1 MITIIESNKQ
11 QLLMIISCLIF
22 INIIFIIF
30 HKKIAIFINIFDKK
44 KIHRKYKSK
53 DTPAIGGILF
63 FINLF
68 SFLFLFLLFD
78 FQLVFLKA
86 MGLKTIF
93 LTFLGTILIFCI
105 GLLDDKF
112 DLGHNIKIILFLFIC
127 YLPLVGN
134 DSFFINNLRIS
145 FLSDEIQLD
154 KLSFLFSLLAIFTF
168 INIFN
173 MYVGVN
179 AQSGVYILI
188 VSIYLILT
196 KSANLF
202 IIPLIIF
209 SIFFLFLNFRGKIF
223 LGNNGSYLVSY
234 FLSLMIIWG
243 YKNNPELNADSIY
256 LLMSFPFLD
265 MIRLFLL
272 RVYNGKSPF
281 VADSNHFHHIVLNKF
296 KKNIFIVNLN
306 SITQVVLPLLVYYI
320 LSLKIFAI
328 FLSIFIYFLSLLL
341 LKNK

>member
-11 QLLMIISCLIF
+11 QLLMIISCLVF
-22 INIIFIIF
+22 LNIIFLIF
-30 HKKIAIFINIFDKK
+30 YKKIAIFINIFDKK
-44 KIHRKYKSK
+44 KILRNYKSNG
-53 DTPAIGGILF
+53 TPAIGGILF

-68 SFLFLFLLFD
+68 SFLFLLLLSD
-78 FQLVFLKA
+78 FQLLFFKEIGLKEVFL
-86 MGLKTIF
+86 IF
-93 LTFLGTILIFCI
+93 LGIILIFCI

-145 FLSDEIQLD
+145 FLPNEIQLD
-154 KLSFLFSLLAIFTF
+154 KISFLFSLLAIFTF

-173 MYVGVN
+173 MYDGVN
-179 AQSGVYILI
+179 GQAGVYILI

-209 SIFFLFLNFRGKIF
+209 CIFFLFLNFRGKIF
-223 LGNNGSYLVSY
+223 LGNNGSYLISY

-256 LLMSFPFLD
+256 LIMSFLFLD
-265 MIRLFLL
+265 MIRLFLA
-272 RVYNGKSPF
+272 RIYNGKSPF
-281 VADSNHFHHIVLNKF
+281 VADGNHFHHIVLNKF
-296 KKNIFIVNLN
+296 KKNIFIVNLH
-306 SITQVVLPLLVYYI
+306 SITQVVLPLFVYYI

-328 FLSIFIYFLSLLL
+328 FLSIFIYFLSFLL